1 MDRFQELAKKKGVT
15 PSQYVLAWVLS
26 QVRGGGGGGGE
37 REGEGGREGGEEGK
51 RRRE

>member
-26 QVRGGGGGGGE
+26 QVRGGGGE